1 MECIKC
7 GEKLT
12 KETVSLD
19 DTGTYCRQHGAEL
32 RAVREASALM
42 GDVIVRLYK
51 VELLSP
57 LLLDAKIQAAQVK
70 TKIDAFQYKDAKAR

>member
-12 KETVSLD
+12 TLTVQLD
-19 DTGTYCRQHGAEL
+19 DTGAYCRQHGMEL
-32 RAVREASALM
+32 RALREASALI

-57 LLLDAKIQAAQVK
+57 LLLDAKVQATKVRD
-70 TKIDAFQYKDAKAR
+70 KIDAVQYLEAKAR